1 MGARPGT
8 RSALSRYSGGA
19 HAWHLGENWGSGAQ
33 GEMVTTLGKMD
44 TLANGRLAP
53 QSLSL
58 RNRTRSHVGER
69 KPDHKPDYA
78 LRVPSP
84 SSAGADEAARSRA
97 SSGFPV

>member
-1 MGARPGT
+1 MEARTRGTWERTGAPE
-8 RSALSRYSGGA
+8 LK
-19 HAWHLGENWGSGAQ
+19 

-53 QSLSL
+53 RSLSL